1 MAFQWFPGHMH
12 KTRKEIAQVIAK
24 IDVVVEMLDARLPC
38 SSSNPLVDQ
47 LRGDTP
53 VIKVLNKADLADAGR
68 TRKWLKF
75 LAADDVH
82 TMSMRLADK
91 GELRQLVAL
100 IRQLAPH
107 RISAERPVRVM
118 IMGIPNV
125 GKSTLINS
133 FLGRRVAKVGNEPAV
148 TKQQQRFVTQDGIA
162 IFDTPGILWPKIE
175 DEDASYRLAA
185 SGAIRDTVVEYELV
199 ALYALDF
206 LLRDYPQ
213 LIAQRYKADELPAN
227 ASDALELVGRK
238 RGCLRSGG
246 VVDRNKAAELLIGEL
261 RSGQL
266 GRISFETVG
275 EWQQKRARAER
286 ERMAAEAEQDNY
298 SAAAEN
304 TPSAPGEHHE
314 S

>member
-12 KTRKEIAQVIAK
+12 KTRKEIAKAIAK
-24 IDVVVEMLDARLPC
+24 IDVVVEMLDARLPY

-53 VIKVLNKADLADAGR
+53 VIKVLNKSDLADAGR
-68 TRKWLKF
+68 TRKWMKF
-75 LAADDVH
+75 LSADDVH
-82 TMSMRLADK
+82 TMSMRLDDK
-91 GELRQLVAL
+91 QELRQLIAL
-100 IRQLAPH
+100 IKQIAAARVA
-107 RISAERPVRVM
+107 AERPVRVM

-125 GKSTLINS
+125 GKSTLINH

-199 ALYALDF
+199 ALYALNF
-206 LLRDYPQ
+206 LLTDYPQ
-213 LIAQRYKADELPAN
+213 LFQQRFKLEQLPDSAEE
-227 ASDALELVGRK
+227 ALEWVGRK
-238 RGCLRSGG
+238 RGCLRAGG

-275 EWQQKRARAER
+275 EWQDKIAQAER
-286 ERMAAEAEQDNY
+286 ERLAQEALLLAEGETPV
-298 SAAAEN
+298 EN
-304 TPSAPGEHHE
+304 ERE
-314 S
+314 SD